1 MMKYLIKV
9 SFDEG
14 KNWYQLQWENMD
26 FTQFDRIKGLKDVTT
41 IDGLQNLV
49 KKNYPNVNLT
59 WTLLDKV
66 NTIRKKKTR
75 NGK

>member
-1 MMKYLIKV
+1 MKYLIKV

>member
-1 MMKYLIKV
+1 V

-14 KNWYQLQWENMD
+14 KHWYQLQWENMD

>member
-1 MMKYLIKV
+1 V

-41 IDGLQNLV
+41 IDGLENLV

-66 NTIRKKKTR
+66 NTIKKNKVKT
-75 NGK
+75 KTKKSK

>member
-1 MMKYLIKV
+1 MKYLIKV

-14 KNWYQLQWENMD
+14 KHWYQLQWENMD